1 MSYTELKRQVFEA
14 NLELQKRGLVIYT
27 FGNVSQID
35 RAKGVI
41 AIKPSGVAY
50 ENMSAD
56 DMVIVDLDNQVVEGS
71 MRPSSDT
78 KTHTHL
84 YRHFA
89 DIGGVT
95 HTHSTYA
102 TAWAQA
108 KLPIPCLG
116 TTHADFVYGA
126 VPCTAEMSLEQVQR
140 DYEEETGVQ
149 IVRCFAE
156 LDPNAAP
163 MVVVAGHAPFTWG
176 KDAAKSVYHAVILEE
191 IARMAYLT
199 RTLAPQGDVLA
210 RAVMDKHYF
219 RKHGKNAY
227 YGQTK

>member
-1 MSYTELKRQVFEA
+1 MSYTELKREVFEA

-50 ENMSAD
+50 EDMRAD
-56 DMVIVDLDNQVVEGS
+56 DMVIVDLDNQIVEGRL
-71 MRPSSDT
+71 RPSSDT

-84 YRHFA
+84 YRHFS

-126 VPCTAEMSLEQVQR
+126 VPCTGEMSIEQVAR

-149 IVRCFAE
+149 IVRAFAE
-156 LDPNAAP
+156 LDPLAAP

-176 KDAAKSVYHAVILEE
+176 KNAAKSVYHAVILEE

-199 RTLAPQGDVLA
+199 RTLAPQGDLLA
-210 RAVMDKHYF
+210 TAVMDKHYF

-227 YGQTK
+227 YGQA